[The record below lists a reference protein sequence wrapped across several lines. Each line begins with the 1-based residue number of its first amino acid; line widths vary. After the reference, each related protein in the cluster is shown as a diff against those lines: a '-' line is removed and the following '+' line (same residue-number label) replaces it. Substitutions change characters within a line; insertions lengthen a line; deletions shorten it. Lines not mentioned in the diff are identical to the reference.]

1 MTVSSCYN
9 PTPNH
14 KLVDKLLTIAA
25 SSLLVAPILASIT
38 ASDDSDAKFDDN
50 IYLAGNRAPDE
61 TRTLTSG
68 GVVRIW
74 HTDQAN
80 FFGLPPIPVPRLTA
94 ITIIDKE
101 GRTKASIYYKD
112 GVNQWIPGEQ
122 YLLMLRNIGE
132 SAPSSSGW
140 WFNKA
145 YDHSASAFVGPHHAQ
160 WRRYQTGTKE
170 PEEFGDAVSDAKAQP

>member
-14 KLVDKLLTIAA
+14 KLVHKLLTIAA

-74 HTDQAN
+74 HTDKAN
-80 FFGLPPIPVPRLTA
+80 FFGLPPIPVARLTA

-145 YDHSASAFVGPHHAQ
+145 DNTGSVCPKQ
-160 WRRYQTGTKE
+160 RRCSQLFEIVRTEQIDCTPLCRTGR
-170 PEEFGDAVSDAKAQP
+170 P